1 MSDRL
6 SSGSEHLDNVLG
18 GGLPL
23 HGITLIV
30 GPPGAGKTILA
41 EQYLFRNAS
50 IDRPALYLSTASEPL
65 EKILRYGEALDY
77 FDASA
82 LGTSVIYDDLGQTL
96 NKDGL
101 SGVLARIT
109 DLLKQRRPG
118 VMVIDSFKALRVY
131 ASDAGAFRRFLHD
144 LAGLLSAMPITAFWV
159 GEYDGTDTVDAAE
172 FAVADAIVSL
182 STDRVAERELRV
194 LQVLKLG
201 HDTALDFRDNLKR
214 MRSFRRCASLG
225 EQVVNSVRE
234 VTLA

>member
-1 MSDRL
+1 MAPSASD
-6 SSGSEHLDNVLG
+6 DVPG

-30 GPPGAGKTILA
+30 GPQVRAKRSLA

-50 IDRPALYLSTASEPL
+50 TDRPALYLSTASEPL

-118 VMVIDSFKALRVY
+118 VMVIDSFKALQVY

-159 GEYDGTDTVDAAE
+159 GEYDGTDTIDAPE
-172 FAVADAIVSL
+172 FAVADAIV
-182 STDRVAERELRV
+182 VAEHRPGCRARATGPSGAE
-194 LQVLKLG
+194 
-201 HDTALDFRDNLKR
+201 TARQRLLSGKHAYRL
-214 MRSFRRCASLG
+214 SPQGL
-225 EQVVNSVRE
+225 
-234 VTLA
+234 